1 MSKKIIRRAKEAA
14 KDRIRSV
21 QTHVQAERR
30 HQSRSRRGNVYGR
43 VLPPPP
49 ALKNWSS
56 SPKSSG
62 VQLSSI
68 DEDFEVALREDEFSN
83 PFFDEPAG
91 WQVVEHPSHHHS
103 HSGQNLGGLEHSDSE
118 EDLPELEEQQ
128 GDPLL
133 GQVAATLDMMEGE
146 YKDDRTSSLEQHT
159 LSTPTS
165 ADVPIHTPN
174 SNGLVLEHTESQSEA
189 HLETVPLPLK
199 PHEPEVAVTMEG
211 SSYETKDT
219 NDVINSSKGHQH
231 THVPAGQTDMTS
243 EESRGPLP
251 SDPDVGRLPR
261 DCTKDDDDLDEA
273 EFMTEPGLPEL
284 PSVEELLEHGIEA
297 LKLKDHISPHDSPL
311 SSPPSSDE
319 GEIRFEPSHPN
330 AAIIEQEVENVEV
343 EETKP
348 QTSHASSEETHG
360 TKVEANEAHVHAP
373 RVDEIPV
380 DDGPS
385 IEPSDNNSSL
395 GQQREGCACS
405 QEGGRLSSSPVAS
418 SDTDS
423 ISDSRLQTQS
433 NSHPLFTSATKHP
446 LIPDSPSEDI
456 CHALHERRKH
466 FEENGTSGIGSFEYI
481 DKDDLFPIQ
490 EDYFAVDQ
498 SKQKSKKA
506 KPLRPSSPPSRP
518 PPPTK
523 RNSEGKMPP
532 PRPNYSPN
540 LQRKDINRK
549 LGGTQGAEVGDK
561 TSSEKREG
569 LLKEKTEERA
579 QVKLVKPLGSSP
591 PNLASISP
599 LKQVSVSPSLS
610 SGSHLQNGKQPN
622 DKLFPGDLVKQKDVQ
637 KLSLSSNM
645 QDGPLQSRDATKRDK
660 DVSENKNATI
670 NSDESQQTSLPM
682 AYHLLLAGILYLYY
696 SLNFSDYLAG
706 LLAGFLLVYLTLGV
720 AFVYYVH
727 QVERSG
733 EVKEKAS
740 SSIQL
745 SESFVKR
752 MNVNFDT
759 IRVYQVG

>member
-21 QTHVQAERR
+21 QTHVQAERK

-62 VQLSSI
+62 VQLSCI
-68 DEDFEVALREDEFSN
+68 DEDFESALREDEFSN

-91 WQVVEHPSHHHS
+91 WQVVEHPSYDQS
-103 HSGQNLGGLEHSDSE
+103 HSGGLEHSEGE

-146 YKDDRTSSLEQHT
+146 HKDDDRTTTLEQYT

-165 ADVPIHTPN
+165 ADVPIHTLN
-174 SNGLVLEHTESQSEA
+174 SNGLVLEHNGSQSEV
-189 HLETVPLPLK
+189 HLETVPQSVK
-199 PHEPEVAVTMEG
+199 PREPEEAVTMEG
-211 SSYETKDT
+211 SLYETKD
-219 NDVINSSKGHQH
+219 VINSNKGHQH

-243 EESRGPLP
+243 EESEGLLP
-251 SDPDVGRLPR
+251 SDHDADVGRLPR
-261 DCTKDDDDLDEA
+261 DCTKDDDLDEA
-273 EFMTEPGLPEL
+273 ELMTEPGLPEL
-284 PSVEELLEHGIEA
+284 PSLEELLEHGIEA
-297 LKLKDHISPHDSPL
+297 LRLKDHISPHDSPL

-319 GEIRFEPSHPN
+319 GEIRFEPSHPS
-330 AAIIEQEVENVEV
+330 AAIIEQEVEKVEV
-343 EETKP
+343 EESKSE
-348 QTSHASSEETHG
+348 TSHTPSEETHG
-360 TKVEANEAHVHAP
+360 TKVEVSETHIHAP
-373 RVDEIPV
+373 RVAEIPV
-380 DDGPS
+380 DYPPL
-385 IEPSDNNSSL
+385 IETSDNNSSL
-395 GQQREGCACS
+395 AQQRDGRACS
-405 QEGGRLSSSPVAS
+405 QKGGRLSSSPAAS
-418 SDTDS
+418 SDTDT

-433 NSHPLFTSATKHP
+433 NSHPLFTSATNHP
-446 LIPDSPSEDI
+446 LIPDSPSGDI
-456 CHALHERRKH
+456 FHDLRERRKH

-481 DKDDLFPIQ
+481 DKDDLFPIH

-506 KPLRPSSPPSRP
+506 KPLRPSSPPSRH

-540 LQRKDINRK
+540 LQRKDTNRK
-549 LGGTQGAEVGDK
+549 LGGTQGTEVGEK
-561 TSSEKREG
+561 TSSEKRED
-569 LLKEKTEERA
+569 LPREKTDERA

-591 PNLASISP
+591 PNLASVSP
-599 LKQVSVSPSLS
+599 LKLASVSPSLS
-610 SGSHLQNGKQPN
+610 SDSHLQNGKQPN
-622 DKLFPGDLVKQKDVQ
+622 DKLSPDDFVKQRDVH
-637 KLSLSSNM
+637 KLSLSGNI
-645 QDGPLQSRDATKRDK
+645 QDGPLQRRDATKRDK
-660 DVSENKNATI
+660 TVGENENAI
-670 NSDESQQTSLPM
+670 IDSDESQQTSLPM

-733 EVKEKAS
+733 EVKGKTS

>member
-1 MSKKIIRRAKEAA
+1 
-14 KDRIRSV
+14 
-21 QTHVQAERR
+21 
-30 HQSRSRRGNVYGR
+30 
-43 VLPPPP
+43 
-49 ALKNWSS
+49 
-56 SPKSSG
+56 
-62 VQLSSI
+62 
-68 DEDFEVALREDEFSN
+68 
-83 PFFDEPAG
+83 
-91 WQVVEHPSHHHS
+91 
-103 HSGQNLGGLEHSDSE
+103 
-118 EDLPELEEQQ
+118 
-128 GDPLL
+128 
-133 GQVAATLDMMEGE
+133 MMEGE
-146 YKDDRTSSLEQHT
+146 HRDDRTSSLEQHT

-165 ADVPIHTPN
+165 AHVSIHPPN

-189 HLETVPLPLK
+189 HLETVPLPVK

-211 SSYETKDT
+211 SSYEMKDT
-219 NDVINSSKGHQH
+219 NDVINSSKGPQH
-231 THVPAGQTDMTS
+231 THVPAGQTDVTS
-243 EESRGPLP
+243 EESRGPLL
-251 SDPDVGRLPR
+251 SDPDVGRLPC
-261 DCTKDDDDLDEA
+261 DCTKDDDLDEA

-284 PSVEELLEHGIEA
+284 PSVEELLEHGIEV

-348 QTSHASSEETHG
+348 QTSHTSSKETHG
-360 TKVEANEAHVHAP
+360 TKVEVNEAHIHAP

-380 DDGPS
+380 NDGPS
-385 IEPSDNNSSL
+385 IEPSDNDSSL

-405 QEGGRLSSSPVAS
+405 QEGGRLSSSPAAS

-423 ISDSRLQTQS
+423 ISESRLQTQS
-433 NSHPLFTSATKHP
+433 NSHPLLTSATKHP

-456 CHALHERRKH
+456 FHDLHERRKH

-481 DKDDLFPIQ
+481 DKDDLFPIK

-506 KPLRPSSPPSRP
+506 RPSSPPSRP

-540 LQRKDINRK
+540 LQRKDTNRK
-549 LGGTQGAEVGDK
+549 LGGTQCAKVGEK
-561 TSSEKREG
+561 TSSEKRED
-569 LLKEKTEERA
+569 LLREKTEERA
-579 QVKLVKPLGSSP
+579 QVKLVKPLRGSP

-622 DKLFPGDLVKQKDVQ
+622 DRLFPGDLVKQRDVQ
-637 KLSLSSNM
+637 KLSL

-660 DVSENKNATI
+660 TVSENKNATI
-670 NSDESQQTSLPM
+670 DSDESQQASLPM
-682 AYHLLLAGILYLYY
+682 AYHLLLAGVLYLYY

-733 EVKEKAS
+733 EVKGKAS